1 MLEIIQVLMT
11 SIHEEPRYPAPNLV
25 RDIIFLFNG
34 AEEVPLAASHGF
46 ITKVS
51 KMNILSSRIVE
62 HLDLRWLC
70 SYQSI

>member
-11 SIHEEPRYPAPNLV
+11 SSYEEPKYPAPNLV

-34 AEEVPLAASHGF
+34 AEEVLLAASHGF

-51 KMNILSSRIVE
+51 KMNLIRSKIVE
-62 HLDLRWLC
+62 ENLGFSKALLK
-70 SYQSI
+70 

>member
-11 SIHEEPRYPAPNLV
+11 SSYEEPKYPAPNLV

-34 AEEVPLAASHGF
+34 AEEVILAASHGF

-51 KMNILSSRIVE
+51 KMNILSFGTVGS
-62 HLDLRWLC
+62 
-70 SYQSI
+70 

>member
-11 SIHEEPRYPAPNLV
+11 SSYEEPKYPAPNLV

-34 AEEVPLAASHGF
+34 AEEVILAASHGF

-51 KMNILSSRIVE
+51 KMHVLNLRIVE
-62 HLDLRWLC
+62 YLFDRLR
-70 SYQSI
+70 I

>member
-11 SIHEEPRYPAPNLV
+11 SSYEEPKYPAPSLV

-34 AEEVPLAASHGF
+34 AEEVLLAASHGF

-51 KMNILSSRIVE
+51 KINVLRSNIVE
-62 HLDLRWLC
+62 Q
-70 SYQSI
+70 Y

>member
-11 SIHEEPRYPAPNLV
+11 SSYEEPEYHAPNLV

-34 AEEVPLAASHGF
+34 AEEALLAASHGF

-51 KMNILSSRIVE
+51 KINLVCSSIVK
-62 HLDLRWLC
+62 
-70 SYQSI
+70 I